1 MIHTKCILHA
11 KEPKDGIRLSVMSR
25 HTLNDGI
32 TPHPD
37 IKPRMFHAW
46 MKSLAPSDKL
56 VGDYYKRHLSFP
68 EFEAR
73 YLEHLRK
80 PEIADKVKRL
90 AKLALDKDFTLM
102 CIEASPENCHR
113 RLLAEEMQRYEPNLK
128 VEHH

>member
-11 KEPKDGIRLSVMSR
+11 KSPKDGIRISVMSR

-32 TPHPD
+32 TKD
-37 IKPRMFHAW
+37 NRINGQFHAW

-56 VGDYYKRHLSFP
+56 VGDYYKRQLSWSDFKK
-68 EFEAR
+68 R
-73 YLEHLRK
+73 YIEHLRT

-90 AKLALDKDFTLM
+90 AKLALKLDFTIM
-102 CIEASPENCHR
+102 CIEDSPDYCHR
-113 RLLAEEMQRYEPNLK
+113 RLLAEEMQRYEPTLK